1 MLVQFHQS
9 DTEPAATA
17 PAPQLTRCSWAPGW
31 TGGELDMQGTVSLVT
46 AYTQIFKSKQPK
58 EVLNPPKIHMPEHPH
73 GPCGG
78 PVKPRAE
85 SAVKPGPQAGEPMSQ
100 GGELTVKGG
109 R

>member
-1 MLVQFHQS
+1 
-9 DTEPAATA
+9 
-17 PAPQLTRCSWAPGW
+17 
-31 TGGELDMQGTVSLVT
+31 MQGTVSLVT
-46 AYTQIFKSKQPK
+46 AYTQIKRELK